1 MNRILIYL
9 IEKRLSSDTL
19 TVLERLESFEVD
31 IEGDAV
37 GELSLGIAHDHI
49 DYVD

>member
-9 IEKRLSSDTL
+9 VENRLSSDPL

-31 IEGDAV
+31 IEGDSV